1 MAVVKPSIF
10 FLVIL
15 LSSVSSV
22 AKPADEPLSAV
33 ADLRYGVALY
43 EYYQGEYMEAL
54 AELLVAKQRGGV
66 QGHGD
71 NPEIMEGGFALA
83 YGMENYAGDIFERL
97 LEGNRSVEARDA
109 AWFYIARLRY
119 LHEDWAGAQQ
129 ALEHISKKPE
139 ENILNELIVLRI
151 NLAIKQNQMPV
162 AEQILDD
169 RKPEQGWLPYVYF
182 NLGSAWARQQ
192 NYDAAIEYFNQLG
205 VKQYQRD
212 EHKALYDKAMTAAGY
227 SYLFSGRHEEA
238 ISQFTKVRLNSP
250 LSGRAL
256 LGYGWAAAEME
267 NFEEALKPWEYLS
280 RSSLIDENSQESL
293 IAVPYAYEKLGAEG
307 LALQKFQ
314 SAEARFVT
322 EIATLEDVI
331 ANLQGDALLEALRIE
346 SNTELNWLKY
356 AEENQLSPQLSYLI
370 HLFSEE
376 EFQQLAQTLRDLL
389 AVQESLYRWQDK
401 LDFYNAM
408 LDEREFNRTEK
419 TNFLAQ
425 QQLGSKIAA
434 MEAQRIEMANRIAKI
449 SAGNDYF
456 ALANEDEADLVER
469 VLRAKE
475 RVELLR
481 ETDPFIEENGEAV
494 RRYYGLLLWNTS
506 EQFSVRRWRVLKAL
520 SELDAI
526 LEQVKENYRSIHA
539 IVGDAPDLDPYRVK
553 MSQAQE
559 RLARQIVA
567 TDRTVEN
574 TKNELRN
581 QVVTVL
587 HRQRERLTG
596 YLAQSRLAIARI
608 YDKARNNVNQQSF
621 EDQPDAQMV
630 PQEDSATEKA
640 Q

>member
-1 MAVVKPSIF
+1 MAVVKPGTL
-10 FLVIL
+10 FLAVL
-15 LSSVSSV
+15 LFSVSSA
-22 AKPADEPLSAV
+22 AKPADKPLSAV

-83 YGMENYAGDIFERL
+83 YGMENYAGDIFDRV
-97 LEGNRSVEARDA
+97 LEANRSIDARDA

-119 LHEDWAGAQQ
+119 LHEDWAGAQS
-129 ALEHISKKPE
+129 ALEHISEEPE
-139 ENILNELIVLRI
+139 EDLLNELIVLRI
-151 NLAIKQNQMPV
+151 NLAIKQNQINL

-169 RKPEQGWLPYVYF
+169 KKPDENWLPYVYF

-192 NYDAAIEYFNQLG
+192 NYNKAINYFNLLG
-205 VKQYQRD
+205 VTQYKRD

-227 SYLFSGRHEEA
+227 SYLFSGRHEDA

-314 SAEARFVT
+314 SAEAKFVA
-322 EIATLEDVI
+322 EIATLDDVI
-331 ANLQGDALLEALRIE
+331 ANLQGDSLLEALRIE
-346 SNTELNWLKY
+346 SNKELNWLKY

-389 AVQESLYRWQDK
+389 AVQESLYQWQEK
-401 LDFYNAM
+401 LNFYSEM

-419 TNFLAQ
+419 TNLLAQ
-425 QQLGSKIAA
+425 QQLGRKIAA
-434 MEAQRIEMANRIAKI
+434 MEAQRVELAERIENIT
-449 SAGNDYF
+449 AGNDYF

-469 VLRAKE
+469 VTRAKE

-481 ETDPFIEENGEAV
+481 ESDPFIEENEEAV
-494 RRYYGLLLWNTS
+494 RRYHGLLLWNTS
-506 EQFSVRRWRVLKAL
+506 EQFSVRRWRVLKTL
-520 SELDAI
+520 HNLDET
-526 LEQVKENYRSIHA
+526 LKQVKENYQTVSG
-539 IVGDAPDLDPYRVK
+539 IVGDAPDLNPYRAK
-553 MSQAQE
+553 MAQAQE
-559 RLARQIVA
+559 RLSRQIVA

-581 QVVTVL
+581 QVVAVL
-587 HRQRERLTG
+587 NRQRERLNG

-608 YDKARNNVNQQSF
+608 YDKARANAGRPPVDGPDTQMIPS
-621 EDQPDAQMV
+621 EDAK
-630 PQEDSATEKA
+630 TEETE